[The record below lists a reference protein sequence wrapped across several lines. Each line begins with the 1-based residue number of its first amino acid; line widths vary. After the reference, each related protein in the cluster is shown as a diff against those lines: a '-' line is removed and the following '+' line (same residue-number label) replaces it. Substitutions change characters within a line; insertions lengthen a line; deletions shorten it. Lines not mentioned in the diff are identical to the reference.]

1 MKKLIT
7 TFLLLT
13 AFLFSSVSP
22 LFSQN
27 YNELYQE
34 ALIKEEGEGSL
45 LEAIDIYNQIVEA
58 KKADLV
64 LQAKALLHIGF
75 CFEKLGRD
83 EATKAYQ
90 KLVKDYPGQKSE
102 VAIARERLS
111 SLLLIAKKGE
121 TQKETEGIKIKQIWT
136 GTKVDNSGTVSLNGE
151 YLSFVDWKTG
161 GIAIRNLK
169 TKKNTSLIEGSYD
182 SPLRYAQYNCISPDG
197 KQIAY
202 NWVNGNSS
210 GLYLIDLER
219 SSPSLLYKQEGETVN
234 PVTWLSEKE
243 LIVIV
248 WKSKNKDQVCLFN
261 ILDRTMQVLKTFE
274 PVILRQLFSS
284 PDGKYVAY
292 GFENET
298 HNGNVD
304 INIHPMDGKA
314 EISLIKHPANDIG
327 IGWVPGRKE
336 FLFISDRSG
345 TWDLWAIAID
355 NGKPSG
361 PSKRIY
367 ADLGEVQPMGFTENG
382 DCYFGL
388 SRGNVNTYIAPF
400 NAANGDI
407 NEKSGKIILGSNLW
421 MSWSP
426 DGNFLSYI
434 KAGEKNSNGWQ
445 LTIQEI
451 KTGMEHKLA
460 NNLAI
465 AWSPCWSPDG
475 NSILVVGIDKN
486 KSQTEGYEGGIYTV
500 DVKTGKTTEIL
511 LLSNYKYN
519 NPTGDALP
527 LTNIRWSL
535 DGNSIFMLFFQ
546 DRLVKYDLETGTVET
561 LYMQSHFDR
570 SVLNLSPDGKRL
582 LFAAQSPEQ
591 KKSHLYTMPVGGGK
605 EEELCSPQESDNFQF
620 AAWSPDGL
628 FIYFIE
634 RIEGTNLWRIPAEG
648 GIPQLVWQSD
658 DRIEGFDI
666 HPNGKQITYAIHEQ
680 TTEIRVI
687 EGILQELEKIYSK
700 NN

>member
-7 TFLLLT
+7 IFLLLT
-13 AFLFSSVSP
+13 ALLFSSINP

-64 LQAKALLHIGF
+64 LQAKALLHVGF
-75 CFEKLGRD
+75 CYEKLGMT
-83 EATKAYQ
+83 EATNAYQ
-90 KLVKDYPGQKSE
+90 RLVKNYPGQKNE
-102 VAIARERLS
+102 VALARERLS

-151 YLSFVDWKTG
+151 YLSFVDGETG

-210 GLYLIDLER
+210 GLYLIDVER

-234 PVTWLSEKE
+234 PVTWISEKE

-261 ILDRTMQVLKTFE
+261 ILDRTMQVLKISE

-327 IGWVPGRKE
+327 FGWVPGTNE

-388 SRGNVNTYIAPF
+388 SRGNVNTYLAPF

-407 NEKSGKIILGSNLW
+407 NEKSGKIISGTNLW

-426 DGNFLSYI
+426 DGNFLTYI

-465 AWSPCWSPDG
+465 AWSPCWSPNG

-527 LTNIRWSL
+527 LKNIRWSS

-546 DRLVKYDLETGTVET
+546 DRLVKYDLETGKVET
-561 LYMQSHFDR
+561 LYMQSHFNR
-570 SVLNLSPDGKRL
+570 GVLNLSPDGKRL
-582 LFAAQSPEQ
+582 LFAAKSPEQ

-605 EEELCSPQESDNFQF
+605 EKELCSPQESDNFRF

-628 FIYFIE
+628 FVYFIE

-658 DRIEGFDI
+658 DRIEGFDF
-666 HPNGKQITYAIHEQ
+666 HPDGKQITYAIHEQ

-700 NN
+700 K